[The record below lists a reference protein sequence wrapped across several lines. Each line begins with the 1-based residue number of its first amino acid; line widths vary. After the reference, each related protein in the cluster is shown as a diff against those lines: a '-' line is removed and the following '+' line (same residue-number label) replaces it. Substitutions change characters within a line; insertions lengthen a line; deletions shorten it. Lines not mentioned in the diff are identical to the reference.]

1 MTASESTPVLVGIAQ
16 IEQRAEHPAT
26 AAEPL
31 DLMIRA
37 TRAAAE
43 DAGAPSLLTDASA
56 VRVIRG
62 MWPYENPAR
71 AVADAIGNPAA
82 ETGVSFWGGT
92 VVHHLLSV
100 SALEIQRG
108 AHQTV
113 ILTGAECGNTQAK
126 ARRAGIDLAWRKAP
140 GKPDRTIGVE
150 LRMRHRAE
158 AARGIVNPIQ
168 MYPIFENAIRHARG
182 ETIDA
187 HIERVSRLWAGF
199 SRVAAENPHAWLRE
213 PKTPL
218 EIRTPGPANRPVSF
232 PYPKL
237 MNSNEKV
244 DQGAALILTS
254 TDVAR
259 RLGIPR
265 AKWIFPWASTEA
277 HDTYAVSHRDN
288 LHSAPGLGIA
298 GSRCLEMADLG
309 ITDVDHLDIYSCFPS
324 AVQVASAEL
333 GLDGN
338 SAPQP
343 APSAPV
349 SSLRGVPPR
358 APRLKAPAR
367 PRSPS
372 MDQPPVVADA
382 PPRRLFHAR
391 SPTVTGGMAFAGG
404 PLNNYAMHGIARMA
418 EVLREH
424 AGDIGLVTG
433 NGGFLTK
440 HAFGVFASE
449 PPARAFRHDEPQDQ
463 VDAMPTRELAESAS
477 GPVEIESYT
486 VMFGHDGPS
495 IGLAACLL
503 PDNRRAWANTRD
515 ADVLDAMVAEEFCGR
530 QAHIDMGGTVTF

>member
-1 MTASESTPVLVGIAQ
+1 MTASQSTPVLVGIAQ
-16 IEQRAEHPAT
+16 IQQRAEHPAT

-71 AVADAIGNPAA
+71 AVAEAFGNPAA

-108 AHQTV
+108 AHRTV
-113 ILTGAECGNTQAK
+113 ILTGAECGDTQAK
-126 ARRAGIDLAWRKAP
+126 ARRAGIDLAWRDAP

-158 AARGIVNPIQ
+158 AARGIVDPIQ

-182 ETIDA
+182 EAIDA
-187 HIERVSRLWAGF
+187 HIQRVSRLWAGF
-199 SRVAAENPHAWLRE
+199 SRVAAENPHAWMRK

-232 PYPKL
+232 PYTKL

-309 ITDVDHLDIYSCFPS
+309 IADIDHLDIYSCFPS
-324 AVQVASAEL
+324 AVQVAAAEL
-333 GLDGN
+333 GLDAN
-338 SAPQP
+338 KP
-343 APSAPV
+343 
-349 SSLRGVPPR
+349 L
-358 APRLKAPAR
+358 
-367 PRSPS
+367 
-372 MDQPPVVADA
+372 
-382 PPRRLFHAR
+382 
-391 SPTVTGGMAFAGG
+391 TVTGGMAFAGG
-404 PLNNYAMHGIARMA
+404 PLNNYAMHAIARMA
-418 EVLREH
+418 EVLRDS

-440 HAFGVFASE
+440 HAFAVFSCE
-449 PPARAFRHDEPQDQ
+449 PPTRAYGHDEPQER
-463 VDAMPTRELAESAS
+463 VDAMPTCELAESAR
-477 GPVEIESYT
+477 GPAEIESYT
-486 VMFGHDGPS
+486 VMFSRDGPT

-503 PDNRRAWANTRD
+503 PDGRRAWGNTRD
-515 ADVLDAMVAEEFCGR
+515 ADVLDTMLAEEFCGR
-530 QAHIDMGGTVTF
+530 QARIDTGGTVTF

>member
-16 IEQRAEHPAT
+16 IGQRADDPAT
-26 AAEPL
+26 AEEPL

-37 TRAAAE
+37 TRAAAR
-43 DAGAPSLLTDASA
+43 DAGAPALLTDASA

-62 MWPYENPAR
+62 MWPYQNPAR
-71 AVADAIGNPAA
+71 AVAEAIGNPTA
-82 ETGVSFWGGT
+82 ETGVSFWSGT

-108 AHQTV
+108 THQTV
-113 ILTGAECGNTQAK
+113 ILTGAECGDAQAK
-126 ARRAGIDLAWRKAP
+126 ARRAGVDLAWREAP
-140 GKPDRTIGVE
+140 GRPDRTIGVE

-158 AARGIVNPIQ
+158 AARGIVNPVQ

-182 ETIDA
+182 ESIDA
-187 HIERVSRLWAGF
+187 HIERISRLWAGF
-199 SRVAAENPHAWLRE
+199 SQVAAENPHAWMRE

-232 PYPKL
+232 PYTKL
-237 MNSNEKV
+237 MNSNDKV

-254 TDVAR
+254 TDIAR

-265 AKWIFPWASTEA
+265 SKWIFPWASTET

-309 ITDVDHLDIYSCFPS
+309 VDGIDHLDVYSCFPS
-324 AVQVASAEL
+324 AVQVAAAEL
-333 GLDGN
+333 GLDEN
-338 SAPQP
+338 KP
-343 APSAPV
+343 
-349 SSLRGVPPR
+349 L
-358 APRLKAPAR
+358 
-367 PRSPS
+367 
-372 MDQPPVVADA
+372 
-382 PPRRLFHAR
+382 
-391 SPTVTGGMAFAGG
+391 TVTGGMAFAGG

-418 EVLREH
+418 QVLRER

-440 HAFGVFASE
+440 HALAVFSSE

-463 VDAMPTRELAESAS
+463 VDAMPTRELAESARGS
-477 GPVEIESYT
+477 VTLESYT
-486 VMFGHDGPS
+486 VMFGRDGPS

-503 PDNRRAWANTRD
+503 SDGRRAWANTRD
-515 ADVLDAMVAEEFCGR
+515 ADVLDAMTTEEFCGR
-530 QAHIDMGGTVTF
+530 QAHIDTRGTVTF